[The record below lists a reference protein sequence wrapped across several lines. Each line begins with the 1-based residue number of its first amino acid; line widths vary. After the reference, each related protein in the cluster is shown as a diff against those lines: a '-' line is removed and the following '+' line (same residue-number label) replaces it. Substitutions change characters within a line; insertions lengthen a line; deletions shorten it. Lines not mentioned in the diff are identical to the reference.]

1 MEEILAGFSS
11 DGVKTSL
18 RRVHCFKMTLPL
30 LQVLQ
35 KSLPIHLSLCHTQQ
49 SIMNGSVGEVGRL
62 PFQDPGLIS

>member
-30 LQVLQ
+30 LQVFQ
-35 KSLPIHLSLCHTQQ
+35 KFLPIHRSLCHTQQ
-49 SIMNGSVGEVGRL
+49 SIMNSSVGEVGRL
-62 PFQDPGLIS
+62 HFRALA